1 MNKKFLS
8 KGKVLCGATLTAAVF
23 LTGCGSDLDDFV
35 FTNTNPQVQLAP
47 VAVNDAFNA
56 LGNATVNQA
65 ASGVLANDTIN
76 GATITSFD
84 AVGNQGG
91 TIVLNADGSFAYT
104 PVFGFVGQETFAYTI
119 TNSAGHSTATVTMT
133 STGEGFFVDNT
144 AAGGGNGSQASPFNT
159 LAQAIAAANSGDTIF
174 VERGDGTSTGLTGAQ
189 TLPAGVDLVG
199 EGTGLI
205 LAQTVVPAGQAP
217 LITGPITCLGDNT
230 IKGFAIDTDGT
241 NGIIV
246 DGVGDVTISNNT
258 FSTSTSAIEYI
269 NLDDVAGTMTIDS
282 NVFGPM
288 SNDEYIDLDNT
299 DTNGNVTISNNQFN
313 DDGVQDPD
321 EAVDVDLMG
330 TSVMNFVF
338 TGNVVT
344 SPTPGSGTSFSEGL
358 NLGVEVPSQCSV
370 TIDDNSFTNVDSQ
383 GLYLVSDQDGVLAG
397 DLTNNTIVEPDGSG
411 LFVLASQGTVTIS
424 GNTITDTSHNGISLE
439 SQGGGVTYIVTDNT
453 VTGSGNNAIGYD
465 NAFGG
470 ADIAIRN
477 NTLTDSANFSIDTLA
492 LFAGD
497 ICLDITGNIVNT
509 DMEFD
514 DQGGGTIT
522 VERFGDTAPGPTLG
536 DELKTVNTFTA
547 GATIIAPGGAIV
559 DAVAGFCN
567 IP

>member
-1 MNKKFLS
+1 MNKKIFS
-8 KGKVLCGATLTAAVF
+8 KGRVLCGASLTAAVC

-35 FTNTNPQVQLAP
+35 FTNTNPQVQVAP

-84 AVGNQGG
+84 AVGDQGG

-104 PVFGFVGQETFAYTI
+104 PVFGFVGQEAFAYTI

-144 AAGGGNGSQASPFNT
+144 AAPGGNGSQASPFNT

-205 LAQTVVPAGQAP
+205 LAQTVVPAGQEP

-258 FSTSTSAIEYI
+258 FSTSTSTIEYI
-269 NLDDVAGTMTIDS
+269 NLDDVTGTTTIDS

-288 SNDEYIDLDNT
+288 SSDEYIDIDNDNT
-299 DTNGNVTISNNQFN
+299 NGDVTITNNQFN
-313 DDGVQDPD
+313 DDNTSDPV
-321 EAVDVDLMG
+321 EAVEFDIEG
-330 TSVMNFVF
+330 TSVMNVVF
-338 TGNVVT
+338 SGNIIT
-344 SPTPGSGTSFSEGL
+344 SPTAGSGLSFDD
-358 NLGVEVPSQCSV
+358 GVEIDVEGTAQC
-370 TIDDNSFTNVDSQ
+370 TITCDNNNFTNVDGSA
-383 GLYLVSDQDGVLAG
+383 LDFACDAG
-397 DLTNNTIVEPDGSG
+397 ATLTGSITNNSAVAADSDAFWIE
-411 LFVLASQGTVTIS
+411 ANNGTMTLS
-424 GNTITDTSHNGISLE
+424 GNTITDTSQDGIQVRTDSLNA
-439 SQGGGVTYIVTDNT
+439 TYIVTGNT
-453 VTGSGNNAIGYD
+453 ITGSGEDAIDVDDGSNGD
-465 NAFGG
+465 VN
-470 ADIAIRN
+470 IAIRN
-477 NTLTDSANFSIDTLA
+477 NTLTGSSLSSIQANVFDAS
-492 LFAGD
+492 F
-497 ICLDITGNIVNT
+497 CMDITGNIVDT
-509 DMEFD
+509 DMVFLES
-514 DQGGGTIT
+514 GAGSLTI
-522 VERFGDTAPGPTLG
+522 ERFGSTALDPTFG

-547 GATIIAPGGAIV
+547 PATITGSGNIV
-559 DAVAGFCN
+559 DAVPGFCN

>member
-84 AVGNQGG
+84 AVGDQGG

-104 PVFGFVGQETFAYTI
+104 PVFGFVGQEAFAYTI

-144 AAGGGNGSQASPFNT
+144 AAPGGNGSQASPFNT

-258 FSTSTSAIEYI
+258 FSTSTSTIEYI
-269 NLDDVAGTMTIDS
+269 NLDDVTGTTTIDS

-288 SNDEYIDLDNT
+288 SSDEYIDIDNDNT
-299 DTNGNVTISNNQFN
+299 NGDVTITNNQFN
-313 DDGVQDPD
+313 DDNTSAPD
-321 EAVDVDLMG
+321 EAVEFDIEG
-330 TSVMNFVF
+330 TSVMNVVF
-338 TGNVVT
+338 SGNIIT
-344 SPTPGSGTSFSEGL
+344 SPTAGSGLSFDD
-358 NLGVEVPSQCSV
+358 GVEIDVEGTAQC
-370 TIDDNSFTNVDSQ
+370 TITCDNNNFTNVDGSA
-383 GLYLVSDQDGVLAG
+383 LDFACDAG
-397 DLTNNTIVEPDGSG
+397 ATLTGSITNNSAVAADSDAFWIE
-411 LFVLASQGTVTIS
+411 ANNGTMTLS
-424 GNTITDTSHNGISLE
+424 GNTITDTSQDGIQVRTDSLNA
-439 SQGGGVTYIVTDNT
+439 TYIVTGNT
-453 VTGSGNNAIGYD
+453 ITGSGGDAID
-465 NAFGG
+465 VDDGG
-470 ADIAIRN
+470 NTNDMNIAIRN
-477 NTLTDSANFSIDTLA
+477 NTLTGSSLSSIQANVFDAS
-492 LFAGD
+492 F
-497 ICLDITGNIVNT
+497 CMDITGNIVDT
-509 DMEFD
+509 DMVFGES
-514 DQGGGTIT
+514 GAGSLTI
-522 VERFGDTAPGPTLG
+522 ERFGSTAPDPTFG

-547 GATIIAPGGAIV
+547 PATITGGGNIV
-559 DAVAGFCN
+559 DAVPGFCN